1 MTSKK
6 SVTNDDIMAM
16 LSQFSN
22 SIDERF
28 DGIDERF
35 DGIDKRFEGI
45 DKRFD
50 DLTADV
56 RILQSDMREVKSTLA
71 SLDGRVQ
78 ALEADIKE
86 IYFIL
91 ARRNSEDEKFDK
103 LSLEKKLLKLNAN
116 LLATAKEAGIKL
128 PR

>member
-1 MTSKK
+1 
-6 SVTNDDIMAM
+6 M
-16 LSQFSN
+16 LGVCPL
-22 SIDERF
+22 RRP
-28 DGIDERF
+28 GAAVPA
-35 DGIDKRFEGI
+35 G
-45 DKRFD
+45 
-50 DLTADV
+50 V
-56 RILQSDMREVKSTLA
+56 RRAGPLA
-71 SLDGRVQ
+71 RQRRVQ